1 MNINHLKGEKSRYL
15 QQHADNPVDW
25 YPWCE
30 EAFDKAKEEDK
41 PIFLSIGYSSCHW
54 CHVMAHESFE
64 DEAVAEK
71 MNDAFVSIKVDKEE
85 RPDVDKV
92 YMHIARALSGV
103 GGWPLNIVMTAHKKP
118 FFAATYIPKESSGR
132 QIGLKDL
139 TKRIDQLWKDEKN
152 RLISKAD
159 HIIDSIKES
168 ADSSRGDMDS
178 TVLDEAYSNLKNNF
192 DLKNHGFGNAPK
204 FPTPHNLLFLLG
216 HWKRTGEEQA
226 LNMVEKTLKAMRR
239 GGIYDH
245 LGYGFHR
252 YSTDPEWKLP
262 HFEKMLY
269 DQAMLV
275 ITYSMAYD
283 VSGEKIFRDTA
294 EETIEYVVRELKG
307 DSGGF
312 YSSEDADTGGIEGG
326 YYIWSED
333 EIDEALDEPEIFKQV
348 YGIEKEGNYREES
361 TGKKTGKNVLYI
373 EKDPE
378 NVAEQ
383 FGKDKDTVEE
393 ELEKMKET
401 LFEKRKSRESPGKDK
416 KILTDWNGL
425 MIAALAIASRI
436 LDDKKIKEKSENAL
450 EFVLDELE
458 KDGILYH
465 RYIEGEVKVEAMLDD
480 YAFLIWALLEMYE
493 NNRKK
498 GYLEKAE
505 DLTEKMIAK
514 FYDEDDGGFY
524 FSSSKELPIK
534 KKESYDSSYPSGNS
548 IALLSLVKLSRI
560 TADKRYKDKVKE
572 MMRSFGRD
580 VRNYP
585 GNHTMFLYSI
595 ETFMDEYGEISFKDK
610 E

>member
-1 MNINHLKGEKSRYL
+1 MNHLKGEKSRYL

-139 TKRIDQLWKDEKN
+139 TKRIDQLWKGEKN

-275 ITYSMAYD
+275 IAYSMAYD

-361 TGKKTGKNVLYI
+361 TGKKTGKNVLY
-373 EKDPE
+373 
-378 NVAEQ
+378 
-383 FGKDKDTVEE
+383 VEE
-393 ELEKMKET
+393 DPKDVAKRTGEDVEKIEGYLERMKKT
-401 LFEKRKSRESPGKDK
+401 ILRKRRSRESPGKDK

-425 MIAALAIASRI
+425 
-436 LDDKKIKEKSENAL
+436 
-450 EFVLDELE
+450 
-458 KDGILYH
+458 
-465 RYIEGEVKVEAMLDD
+465 
-480 YAFLIWALLEMYE
+480 
-493 NNRKK
+493 
-498 GYLEKAE
+498 
-505 DLTEKMIAK
+505 
-514 FYDEDDGGFY
+514 
-524 FSSSKELPIK
+524 
-534 KKESYDSSYPSGNS
+534 
-548 IALLSLVKLSRI
+548 
-560 TADKRYKDKVKE
+560 
-572 MMRSFGRD
+572 
-580 VRNYP
+580 
-585 GNHTMFLYSI
+585 
-595 ETFMDEYGEISFKDK
+595 
-610 E
+610 

>member
-1 MNINHLKGEKSRYL
+1 
-15 QQHADNPVDW
+15 
-25 YPWCE
+25 
-30 EAFDKAKEEDK
+30 
-41 PIFLSIGYSSCHW
+41 
-54 CHVMAHESFE
+54 MAHESFE
-64 DEAVAEK
+64 DEEVAER
-71 MNDAFVSIKVDKEE
+71 MNDVFVSIKVDKEE

-92 YMHIARALSGV
+92 YMHIGRALTGT
-103 GGWPLNIVMTAHKKP
+103 GGWPLNIVMTPDKKP
-118 FFAATYIPKESSGR
+118 FFAATYIPKESSEGR
-132 QIGLKDL
+132 TGLKDL
-139 TKRIDQLWKDEKN
+139 TKRIDHLWENEKN
-152 RLISKAD
+152 RLLSKAEN
-159 HIIDSIKES
+159 IIDSIKEGGS
-168 ADSSRGDMDS
+168 PSRENIDL

-192 DLKNHGFGNAPK
+192 DRKNHGFGNAPK
-204 FPTPHNLLFLLG
+204 FPTPHNLLFLLRYG
-216 HWKRTGEEQA
+216 QRTGKEQA
-226 LNMVEKTLKAMRR
+226 LEMVEKTLEAMRR

-275 ITYSMAYD
+275 IAYSMAYD
-283 VSGEKIFRDTA
+283 VSGEEIFRDTA
-294 EETIEYVVRELKG
+294 EEIIEYVVRELKG
-307 DSGGF
+307 DSGGY

-326 YYIWSED
+326 YYIWSEG
-333 EIDEALDEPEIFKQV
+333 EIEETLEEPEIFKQV

-378 NVAEQ
+378 DVAEQ
-383 FGKDKDTVEE
+383 FGKDEDTVEK

-401 LFEKRKSRESPGKDK
+401 LFEKRKFRESPGKDK
-416 KILTDWNGL
+416 KIMTDWNSL
-425 MIAALAIASRI
+425 MIAGLAIASRI
-436 LDDKKIKEKSENAL
+436 LDDKKIKEKSEDAL
-450 EFVLDELE
+450 EFLLDELE
-458 KDGILYH
+458 EGDKLYH
-465 RYIEGEVKVEAMLDD
+465 RYIEGEVKVDAMLDD
-480 YAFLIWALLEMYE
+480 HAFLIWALLEMYE

-524 FSSSKELPIK
+524 FNSSEELPIK
-534 KKESYDSSYPSGNS
+534 EKESYDSSYPSGNS
-548 IALLSLVKLSRI
+548 IALLSLVKLSRF

-572 MMRSFGRD
+572 MMRSFGKN
-580 VRNYP
+580 VKNSP

-595 ETFMDEYGEISFKDK
+595 ETFMDEYGESSFKDK